1 MGPRSVLYRLKFVQE
16 PLVGA
21 AQETGGR
28 LFEDGGFMGNLEDPQ
43 SGGVAGLDDTVFVEG
58 ENGIVHAGE
67 DALGVVH
74 LALNVVEE
82 LGVLDAHRDLRGK
95 GGQPFLVLGVEGPS
109 SLIEHLAYADRL
121 ARLAEDRHAEDRPGE
136 KAGLLVEG
144 RVEAQIGI
152 GVGYVFALV

>member
-1 MGPRSVLYRLKFVQE
+1 M
-16 PLVGA
+16 
-21 AQETGGR
+21 
-28 LFEDGGFMGNLEDPQ
+28 
-43 SGGVAGLDDTVFVEG
+43 
-58 ENGIVHAGE
+58 
-67 DALGVVH
+67 
-74 LALNVVEE
+74 ALNVVEE

-109 SLIEHLAYADRL
+109 SLVEHLAYADRL

-152 GVGYVFALV
+152 GVGYVDGFSRSKNCSGYAEVIGNPNG